1 MGFWSTLGKVGMA
14 AAPIVAA
21 PFTGGASLA
30 LTGLST
36 GAKIAKIASN
46 VAPILSS
53 MAGGRAEGRQEDIRN
68 AYVRDELALRRAG
81 MEQDA
86 QQMGFNNEMKLN
98 NLARRDAVYANRPM
112 PRGGIPGF
120 MGGGA
125 PASAMPTAPK
135 APVFGALPQA
145 TPEPKS
151 GILDKILSIAG
162 PATSLMGAFNDPY
175 KNTSKTPLPGGKILM
190 PTSNK
195 NLKVPPLMY

>member
-1 MGFWSTLGKVGMA
+1 MGFWSGLGKVAMA

-46 VAPILSS
+46 VAPILSG
-53 MAGGRAEGRQEDIRN
+53 MAGSRAEGRQEDIRN
-68 AYVRDELALRRAG
+68 QYLLDELNLKRAG

-86 QQMGFNNEMKLN
+86 QQMGFNNDLKLN

-112 PRGGIPGF
+112 PTGGIPGF
-120 MGGGA
+120 RGGTATNMGVTA
-125 PASAMPTAPK
+125 PAAPSFR
-135 APVFGALPQA
+135 PLPQV
-145 TPEPKS
+145 TPQPGS
-151 GILDKILSIAG
+151 GILDKILSVAG

-175 KNTSKTPLPGGKILM
+175 KTGVNKPTPGGKILM
-190 PTSNK
+190 PTNNK
-195 NLKVPPLMY
+195 NLRIPPMMY